1 MSEEVR
7 EMMIDK
13 VALIVTKQGKI
24 LTTRSKGKQKFY
36 IPGGKRER
44 GENDI
49 QVLCRE
55 IKEELSVDIINDSI
69 RYFGTFTAQADG
81 ATKGVTVRMIC
92 YFADFTGRLEAN
104 SEIELFDWFTSKDLE
119 KVSEVDKLIYSELKR
134 LNMID

>member
-13 VALIVTKQGKI
+13 VALIVTKQGRI

-55 IKEELSVDIINDSI
+55 IKEELSVDIIKDSI

-81 ATKGVTVRMIC
+81 AIKGVTVRMIC
-92 YFADFTGRLEAN
+92 YFADFTGRLESN
-104 SEIELFDWFTSKDLE
+104 SEIELFDWFTSKDVE